1 MTDSEDKINGFKVI
15 DSLDGPMIITKINGC
30 DVTLKFKPESN
41 GIDVMEEAKYL
52 ILQAFKERIG
62 RNSGM
67 DEAQDENDP

>member
-30 DVTLKFKPESN
+30 DVTLKFKPD
-41 GIDVMEEAKYL
+41 GKGVDALEEAKYL
-52 ILQAFKERIG
+52 ILQAFKERIS

-67 DEAQDENDP
+67 DETQDENDP